1 MIAVLHGDN
10 QVATRTRLLELK
22 DEFEKKGFSIITLDG
37 KTTEWNQ
44 IVLHASSTTLL
55 GEGSAVIVEGYWSL
69 RKGPPTQRASDP
81 EGNVVFWEP
90 KELSKTFLSSFPKE
104 WSIEHF
110 KIPRLAFKFLD
121 TLSPK
126 TTQNSLKMFHQIL
139 EHEPAELVLPLI
151 AWHVRQLIWIKES
164 PQTATMPYWKKDKL
178 NRQASLFTKE
188 QLYQLHEQLLKI
200 DRSLKTGS
208 SPLPLSSSLDLL
220 LAQI

>member
-1 MIAVLHGDN
+1 MITILHGEN
-10 QVATRTRLLELK
+10 QVASRARLIQLK
-22 DEFEKKGFSIITLDG
+22 EEFEKKGFSIITLDG

-44 IVLHASSTTLL
+44 IALFSSSTTLL
-55 GEGSAVIVEGYWSL
+55 GEGNSVFVEGYFTKVQSSKFKVQSL
-69 RKGPPTQRASDP
+69 

-90 KELSKTFLSSFPKE
+90 KELPKTLINSLLKDWKIENFP
-104 WSIEHF
+104 
-110 KIPRLAFKFLD
+110 IPRLVFKFLD

-126 TTQNSLKMFHQIL
+126 TPKNSLKMFHQIL

-164 PQTATMPYWKKDKL
+164 PKTATMPYWKKDKL
-178 NRQASLFTKE
+178 TRQASQWTLE
-188 QLYQLHEQLLKI
+188 QLYQFHEELLDA